1 MLGVMINFCVY
12 YPPAGET
19 LAGEGG
25 LEGLIGVFADNH
37 LKMADADSMEKTQL
51 NVALGYLSILLG
63 YLCLHEPIK
72 ERFVRVH
79 PKKSLQPL
87 LDSVN
92 EFIALHIKAAG
103 VNGEGG
109 KGGVRLRG

>member
-1 MLGVMINFCVY
+1 M
-12 YPPAGET
+12 
-19 LAGEGG
+19 
-25 LEGLIGVFADNH
+25 
-37 LKMADADSMEKTQL
+37 
-51 NVALGYLSILLG
+51 
-63 YLCLHEPIK
+63 
-72 ERFVRVH
+72 RVH

-109 KGGVRLRG
+109 EGGGSIERLKGLSEQLAARNY

>member
-1 MLGVMINFCVY
+1 
-12 YPPAGET
+12 
-19 LAGEGG
+19 
-25 LEGLIGVFADNH
+25 
-37 LKMADADSMEKTQL
+37 MEKTQL

-72 ERFVRVH
+72 ESFVRVH

-109 KGGVRLRG
+109 EGGGSIERLKGLSEQLAARNY